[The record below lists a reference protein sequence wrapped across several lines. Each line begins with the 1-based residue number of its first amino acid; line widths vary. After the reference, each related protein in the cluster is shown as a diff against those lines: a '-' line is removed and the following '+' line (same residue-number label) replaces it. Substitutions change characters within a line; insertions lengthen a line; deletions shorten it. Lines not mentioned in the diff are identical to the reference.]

1 MQCVADI
8 KFHGKSPMPCIKK
21 AIADALDDGV
31 DMLTDT
37 KKILRFDEYEQLF
50 PTDKQLDR
58 LYAGCDETA
67 YFETIEIR
75 HSESTKTIITGGK
88 NEPPPGIIAREESES
103 FRTIITADKN
113 ES

>member
-21 AIADALDDGV
+21 AIADDLDDGV
-31 DMLTDT
+31 DMITDT

-58 LYAGCDETA
+58 
-67 YFETIEIR
+67 
-75 HSESTKTIITGGK
+75 SE
-88 NEPPPGIIAREESES
+88 ER
-103 FRTIITADKN
+103 R
-113 ES
+113 